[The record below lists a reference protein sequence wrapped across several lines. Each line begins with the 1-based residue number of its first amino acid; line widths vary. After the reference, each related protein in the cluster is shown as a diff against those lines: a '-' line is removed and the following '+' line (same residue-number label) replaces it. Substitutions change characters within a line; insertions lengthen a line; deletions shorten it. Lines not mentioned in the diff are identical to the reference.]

1 MLTRAGR
8 ARPQIGGIELAIW
21 YLMRVTGVALFFL
34 ALGHFAIMHVI
45 NDVEVQDASWIVN
58 FRWGS
63 LFWRSYDWLMLSMV
77 LFHSFMGMR
86 TIVRDYVRGGARTAA
101 MAGIY
106 FGLLAVLVL
115 GTIVVMTA
123 PFFQGS

>member
-21 YLMRVTGVALFFL
+21 YLMRVTGVALLIL
-34 ALGHFAIMHVI
+34 AFGHFAIMHVL
-45 NDVEVQDASWIVN
+45 NDVEVQDAQWIIN

-63 LFWRSYDWLMLSMV
+63 MFWRSYDWLMLSMV

-86 TIVRDYVRGGARTAA
+86 TVARDYVKGGWRPLV
-101 MAGIY
+101 MGGIY
-106 FGLLAVLVL
+106 VGLVIVLVL